1 MKQQTVFVGI
11 SGGVDSSVAAL
22 LLQQEGF
29 RVVGAFIKTWQ
40 PDFIE
45 CTWKQERRDAMRVCA
60 KLGIPFL
67 EIDAVEEYKEK
78 VGQYMIEEYK
88 KGRTPN
94 PDVMCNKEVKFGVFL
109 NKALEMGADFVATG
123 HYTQKLSPTIF
134 GKGLDPKKDQSYFL
148 WTLTA
153 EQLEKVLFPIGK
165 LPKQEVRQIAEK
177 HGLFTATKK
186 DSQGVCFLGEIDMK
200 EFLGH
205 YIDQKEG
212 DVLNTNG
219 QVIGR
224 HDGAVFYTIGERHGF
239 TITEKTTSDK
249 PLYVIAKDLEKN
261 TITVATDVAA
271 RAEDIDTKKL
281 YLENTVWNTQ
291 PEPDGEYSAKI
302 RYGQA
307 DQTCTYGKDTQGE
320 YILFDQPQDSFSA
333 GQSVVVYDGVQCLG
347 GGVIV

>member
-67 EIDAVEEYKEK
+67 EIDAVQEYKEK
-78 VGQYMIEEYK
+78 VGEYMIEEYK

-109 NKALEMGADFVATG
+109 RKALDMGADFVATG
-123 HYTQKLSPTIF
+123 HYAQKLSANIF

-148 WTLTA
+148 WTLSA
-153 EQLEKVLFPIGK
+153 EQLEKVLFPIGA
-165 LPKQEVRQIAEK
+165 LPKQEVRKIAEK

-212 DVLNTNG
+212 DVLNTDG
-219 QVIGR
+219 QVVGR

-239 TITEKTTSDK
+239 TITEKGTSDAA
-249 PLYVIAKDLEKN
+249 LYVIAKDLEKN
-261 TITVATDVAA
+261 TITVAADVAA
-271 RAEDIDTKKL
+271 RSEHIDTKKL

-291 PEPDGEYSAKI
+291 PEQGGEYSAKI

-307 DQTCTYGKDTQGE
+307 DQACEYGKDEQGE
-320 YILFDQPQDSFSA
+320 YVLFDQSQDSFSA
-333 GQSVVVYDGVQCLG
+333 GQSVVVYNGMQCLG
-347 GGVIV
+347 GGVVM